1 MRLPTSRHPRVNTGV
16 AMSLLSASFVV
27 AAVNSD
33 GFHATSV
40 QLHDASVWT
49 YQSDDQYVAKI
60 NTQTVEA
67 EIGIAAEGTQGIL
80 QDGAVAYAV
89 ADGHLYLY
97 DPVEGISQASEPLPP
112 QLSVAVGGGVGVLL
126 DQASGNVWVAPARS
140 LAGWKADLPVATKVG
155 QNSVATVTDS
165 GRVLVV
171 DPSTDEYV
179 SITLDEQGQLSVG
192 EAVRFAADIPDDPTS
207 VLTSVGDRPAL
218 LTVDPFPLF
227 DLRLATQP

>member
-126 DQASGNVWVAPARS
+126 DQRYDEGEPVPFFGHPTPSGLAPAM
-140 LAGWKADLPVATKVG
+140 LALKLGIDYVPMRVERLNKARFRFTFHDAVEPDPGKGDARAQALDMTARAHAHFEQWIRERPEQWLCLKRRWPRKV
-155 QNSVATVTDS
+155 
-165 GRVLVV
+165 
-171 DPSTDEYV
+171 Y
-179 SITLDEQGQLSVG
+179 EQLGL
-192 EAVRFAADIPDDPTS
+192 
-207 VLTSVGDRPAL
+207 RP
-218 LTVDPFPLF
+218 
-227 DLRLATQP
+227 